1 MAKNETWRRLRVVL
15 AGQEIMATALPQLGK
30 EKECPGNETVTNW
43 GNVVATI
50 RLPRFT
56 LSWSHYLILMRS
68 EIPTSMQRNIH
79 YICPTRLCC
88 KGN

>member
-30 EKECPGNETVTNW
+30 EKECPGNETVTNC
-43 GNVVATI
+43 GNVVAPI

-56 LSWSHYLILMRS
+56 LSWSHYLIKVG
-68 EIPTSMQRNIH
+68 TKWDVCIH
-79 YICPTRLCC
+79 APLASDQ
-88 KGN
+88 